1 MNSIR
6 VCIIDDEPIAC
17 RKIQGMLKDHPEIE
31 VLEICKNGDDAST
44 AIQRHL
50 PDLIFLD
57 VQMPGIDGFAVL
69 ESLKEL
75 QKFPHVIFITAY
87 DRYAVRA
94 FEFHAFDYLLKPF
107 DKKRFDDALARAKT
121 ELLQKSS
128 ESYNRDLVTLL
139 NEMKNPVQSLDRM
152 VINNRVVKTD
162 EIDWIE
168 AQGKYSLIHS
178 GHDADLVREG
188 LSDFEAQLDSRK
200 FLRIH
205 KSTIVNVDRIERL
218 HPLFHGD
225 CQIILRDG
233 TVLTVSRRYR
243 GKLNERLGKPL

>member
-31 VLEICKNGDDAST
+31 VLEICKNGDDASN

-57 VQMPGIDGFAVL
+57 VQMPGMDGFGVL

-128 ESYNRDLVTLL
+128 ESYNHDLLTLL

-168 AQGKYSLIHS
+168 AQGKYSLIHE
-178 GHDADLVREG
+178 GPEAHLVREG
-188 LSDFEAQLDSRK
+188 LTDFEAQLDSRK

-243 GKLNERLGKPL
+243 AKLNERLGKPL